1 MRKNPLNYLGA
12 PILSLQAMLA
22 VLSKSGIGISTVIP
36 DGLYGSET
44 ARAVTEFQRLHALP
58 ETGQTDHTTW
68 NHIVD
73 AFTRLSPLVLPAAPL
88 EAVWQPMQT
97 ISAGEKNLQLHVIQG
112 MLSALRHVFRK
123 CRRCASPA
131 STTPIP
137 SAPSAGFSAS
147 PAFGT
152 TACSR
157 RSTGSISR
165 GCTASP
171 SATASCAQSNRVFAR
186 KKAQLSLG
194 LRLKRLCDAVHIPA
208 LPLSGKPLVTHSP
221 YLL

>member
-97 ISAGEKNLQLHVIQG
+97 ISVGEKNLQLHVIQG
-112 MLSALRHVFRK
+112 MLSALRRVFPQMPPLRV
-123 CRRCASPA
+123 
-131 STTPIP
+131 TG
-137 SAPSAGFSAS
+137 GFSAS

-157 RSTGSISR
+157 RLTGSISR

-194 LRLKRLCDAVHIPA
+194 LRLPKVF
-208 LPLSGKPLVTHSP
+208 
-221 YLL
+221 

>member
-1 MRKNPLNYLGA
+1 MRKNPFNYLGA

-22 VLSKSGIGISTVIP
+22 VLSKSGIGIPAVIP

-73 AFTRLSPLVLPAAPL
+73 AFTPLVLPAAPL

-112 MLSALRHVFRK
+112 MLSALRHVFPQMPPLRVTGVHDADSVRAVRWLQRK
-123 CRRCASPA
+123 S
-131 STTPIP
+131 
-137 SAPSAGFSAS
+137 
-147 PAFGT
+147 
-152 TACSR
+152 
-157 RSTGSISR
+157 
-165 GCTASP
+165 
-171 SATASCAQSNRVFAR
+171 
-186 KKAQLSLG
+186 G
-194 LRLKRLCDAVHIPA
+194 LRDDGVLTQIDWLYLAGLYRLAVGDGVLRA
-208 LPLSGKPLVTHSP
+208 E
-221 YLL
+221 